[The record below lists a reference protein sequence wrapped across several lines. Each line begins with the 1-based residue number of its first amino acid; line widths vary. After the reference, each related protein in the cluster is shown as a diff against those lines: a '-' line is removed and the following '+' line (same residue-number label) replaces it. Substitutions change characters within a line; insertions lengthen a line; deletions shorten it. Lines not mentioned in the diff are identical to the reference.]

1 MRIAAIFFAEMIR
14 VKNYLRH
21 LHIPFWWM
29 MGVIG
34 VIVACCASCRTTRY
48 VTVPEYHSEVVHDT
62 DSVVRRDVVR
72 DTSWMTIREVDSAE
86 LARLG
91 VQIKGLRNA
100 LVIERNRNV
109 EKISDNSNAKIRYIQ
124 KTDSVLVPY
133 RVEVEKIPFVQN
145 YLLNKKNY
153 E

>member
-1 MRIAAIFFAEMIR
+1 M
-14 VKNYLRH
+14 VQ
-21 LHIPFWWM
+21 
-29 MGVIG
+29 
-34 VIVACCASCRTTRY
+34 
-48 VTVPEYHSEVVHDT
+48 
-62 DSVVRRDVVR
+62 RDVVR

-109 EKISDNSNAKIRYIQ
+109 EKI
-124 KTDSVLVPY
+124 
-133 RVEVEKIPFVQN
+133 PFVQN

>member
-1 MRIAAIFFAEMIR
+1 M
-14 VKNYLRH
+14 
-21 LHIPFWWM
+21 
-29 MGVIG
+29 
-34 VIVACCASCRTTRY
+34 
-48 VTVPEYHSEVVHDT
+48 
-62 DSVVRRDVVR
+62 VRRDVVR

-100 LVIERNRNV
+100 LVIERNRN
-109 EKISDNSNAKIRYIQ
+109 
-124 KTDSVLVPY
+124 L
-133 RVEVEKIPFVQN
+133 EKIPFVQN

>member
-1 MRIAAIFFAEMIR
+1 M
-14 VKNYLRH
+14 
-21 LHIPFWWM
+21 
-29 MGVIG
+29 
-34 VIVACCASCRTTRY
+34 
-48 VTVPEYHSEVVHDT
+48 
-62 DSVVRRDVVR
+62 VRRDVVR

-109 EKISDNSNAKIRYIQ
+109 EKI
-124 KTDSVLVPY
+124 
-133 RVEVEKIPFVQN
+133 PFVQN

>member
-1 MRIAAIFFAEMIR
+1 MA
-14 VKNYLRH
+14 
-21 LHIPFWWM
+21 
-29 MGVIG
+29 
-34 VIVACCASCRTTRY
+34 
-48 VTVPEYHSEVVHDT
+48 VPEYHSEVVHDT

-109 EKISDNSNAKIRYIQ
+109 EKI
-124 KTDSVLVPY
+124 
-133 RVEVEKIPFVQN
+133 PFVQN

>member
-1 MRIAAIFFAEMIR
+1 MA
-14 VKNYLRH
+14 
-21 LHIPFWWM
+21 
-29 MGVIG
+29 
-34 VIVACCASCRTTRY
+34 
-48 VTVPEYHSEVVHDT
+48 VPEYHSEVVHDT

-100 LVIERNRNV
+100 LVIERNRN
-109 EKISDNSNAKIRYIQ
+109 
-124 KTDSVLVPY
+124 L
-133 RVEVEKIPFVQN
+133 EKIPFVQN

>member
-1 MRIAAIFFAEMIR
+1 M
-14 VKNYLRH
+14 
-21 LHIPFWWM
+21 
-29 MGVIG
+29 
-34 VIVACCASCRTTRY
+34 
-48 VTVPEYHSEVVHDT
+48 HDT

-109 EKISDNSNAKIRYIQ
+109 EKI
-124 KTDSVLVPY
+124 
-133 RVEVEKIPFVQN
+133 PFVQN

>member
-1 MRIAAIFFAEMIR
+1 MA
-14 VKNYLRH
+14 
-21 LHIPFWWM
+21 
-29 MGVIG
+29 
-34 VIVACCASCRTTRY
+34 
-48 VTVPEYHSEVVHDT
+48 VPEYHSEVVHDT

-100 LVIERNRNV
+100 LVIERNRN
-109 EKISDNSNAKIRYIQ
+109 
-124 KTDSVLVPY
+124 L
-133 RVEVEKIPFVQN
+133 EKIPFVQN
-145 YLLNKKNY
+145 YLVNKKNY

>member
-1 MRIAAIFFAEMIR
+1 M
-14 VKNYLRH
+14 
-21 LHIPFWWM
+21 
-29 MGVIG
+29 IG

-100 LVIERNRNV
+100 LVIERNRN
-109 EKISDNSNAKIRYIQ
+109 
-124 KTDSVLVPY
+124 L
-133 RVEVEKIPFVQN
+133 EKIPFVQN

>member
-1 MRIAAIFFAEMIR
+1 
-14 VKNYLRH
+14 
-21 LHIPFWWM
+21 M

-86 LARLG
+86 LVRLG
-91 VQIKGLRNA
+91 VRIKGLTNA
-100 LVIERNRNV
+100 LVIERNRNL
-109 EKISDNSNAKIRYIQ
+109 EKISDNSNAKIRYIH

-133 RVEVEKIPFVQN
+133 RVEVEKKLSWWDRVKVDFGGWAMLVLG
-145 YLLNKKNY
+145 LLVAGIGVAWAVRRR
-153 E
+153 

>member
-1 MRIAAIFFAEMIR
+1 
-14 VKNYLRH
+14 
-21 LHIPFWWM
+21 M

-100 LVIERNRNV
+100 LVIERNRNL
-109 EKISDNSNAKIRYIQ
+109 EKISDNSNAKIRYIH

-133 RVEVEKIPFVQN
+133 RVEVEKKLSWWDRVKVDFGGWAMLVLG
-145 YLLNKKNY
+145 LLVAGIGVAWAVRRR
-153 E
+153 

>member
-1 MRIAAIFFAEMIR
+1 M
-14 VKNYLRH
+14 
-21 LHIPFWWM
+21 
-29 MGVIG
+29 
-34 VIVACCASCRTTRY
+34 
-48 VTVPEYHSEVVHDT
+48 TVPEYHSEVVHDT

-100 LVIERNRNV
+100 LVIERNRN
-109 EKISDNSNAKIRYIQ
+109 
-124 KTDSVLVPY
+124 L
-133 RVEVEKIPFVQN
+133 EKIPFVQN